1 MNLLFNDIDEL
12 RKHISFLYATAEFY
26 SLRSDLLLATEDLIS
41 VVGEDIYTR
50 VQNAYENDF
59 TDDLSKELISLFQYP
74 IAMLGYL
81 SYVQNADISH
91 EDSGRKVKIDKDS
104 ESMPW
109 EWQVIRDNE
118 AIRNKGNRGID
129 RLITFLDKH
138 IDELPEWKD
147 CEQRKDTNSLFVK
160 SAKEFDQIV
169 PIDGSRV
176 FYLRV
181 LPFIRKEYK
190 ELRNYLGTDRYSVLK
205 NSMRNDSIT
214 EEQSE
219 IIGLCREIIPLRV
232 MATAVRRLAIQVL
245 PESVVMRFDADRSTM
260 KASTPV
266 SAEMIT
272 SVEKSYL
279 TEADQA
285 ITRLQQ
291 FLTKQKPENN
301 SDVLYSVDYSREKFF
316 TV

>member
-81 SYVQNADISH
+81 SYV
-91 EDSGRKVKIDKDS
+91 
-104 ESMPW
+104 
-109 EWQVIRDNE
+109 
-118 AIRNKGNRGID
+118 D

-181 LPFIRKEYK
+181 LPFIRKEDK